1 MKSIKKLTGIM
12 LWALV
17 ATLGTPQVFA
27 GTVDMLGKAVLGPT
41 ETPGLMAVFLD
52 YLAFMF

>member
-1 MKSIKKLTGIM
+1 MKSIKKLMGIM

-17 ATLGTPQVFA
+17 AILGTPQAFA
-27 GTVDMLGKAVLGPT
+27 GTVDMLGKSALGPT

-52 YLAFMF
+52 YLALMF